1 MAASNVIPFPSS
13 EPGILSSRR
22 FMIGSYLEE
31 ALKAVPSQQVLINM
45 VSQRV
50 RQLNQGHRPLVETLP
65 RMSLADVALKEIAE
79 GKLVPEFENADEAE
93 T

>member
-1 MAASNVIPFPSS
+1 
-13 EPGILSSRR
+13 
-22 FMIGSYLEE
+22 MIGSYLDE
-31 ALKAVPSQQVLINM
+31 ALKAVPSQQLLINM

-79 GKLVPEFENADEAE
+79 GKIIPELEGSDQSDL
-93 T
+93 

>member
-1 MAASNVIPFPSS
+1 
-13 EPGILSSRR
+13 
-22 FMIGSYLEE
+22 MIGSYLDE
-31 ALKAVPSQQVLINM
+31 AIKAVQNQQVLINM

-79 GKLVPEFENADEAE
+79 GKIVAEYGEEDEK
-93 T
+93 

>member
-1 MAASNVIPFPSS
+1 MVTAPNIINFPSA
-13 EPGILSSRR
+13 EPGQVTSKRL
-22 FMIGSYLEE
+22 MIESYLDE
-31 ALKAVPSQQVLINM
+31 AIKAVPNQQVLINM

-79 GKLVPEFENADEAE
+79 GKIVVQTEDDPES
-93 T
+93 